1 MIKHYPLSASLYRF
15 GTNLVPL
22 KFFERYFFFYLQ
34 EEELIE
40 SDELTVTETSVQ
52 GEVQGHDDTQMSM
65 LVMSEDELI
74 KSEPVEW
81 TRDEDKLI
89 LQVLKQYL
97 TPQERSD
104 KTILEIIKD
113 KNLSKII
120 MSGLPHKPPE
130 DVSERVLYL
139 LQILILSDYDK
150 GD

>member
-1 MIKHYPLSASLYRF
+1 
-15 GTNLVPL
+15 
-22 KFFERYFFFYLQ
+22 
-34 EEELIE
+34 
-40 SDELTVTETSVQ
+40 
-52 GEVQGHDDTQMSM
+52 MSM
-65 LVMSEDELI
+65 LVMSEDEPI